1 MNQSGYDNQEEEFT
15 SQYTPEEEKH
25 MALADVIMA
34 KIINEYEND
43 GTQALM
49 ALSKALIR
57 MAQGDLDGASTDSFY
72 SILDIAI
79 NAPFDKRHE
88 PFNRFVT
95 DALYSEALEIASLN
109 L

>member
-1 MNQSGYDNQEEEFT
+1 MNQHDYDNAEESFSNE
-15 SQYTPEEEKH
+15 YTPAEEKH
-25 MALADVIMA
+25 MALADGIMA
-34 KIINEYEND
+34 RMVND
-43 GTQALM
+43 YADDSTQVLAIL
-49 ALSKALIR
+49 ARALIK
-57 MAQGDLDGASTDSFY
+57 MASGELDSITTDNFH

-95 DALYSEALEIASLN
+95 DALYSEALAIAELI

>member
-1 MNQSGYDNQEEEFT
+1 MCQQEWDNQNE
-15 SQYTPEEEKH
+15 YTPEKEKH
-25 MALADVIMA
+25 QALADAIMA
-34 KIINEYEND
+34 NIVNNYADDSTEVLAILSRTLLK
-43 GTQALM
+43 M
-49 ALSKALIR
+49 AA
-57 MAQGDLDGASTDSFY
+57 GELDSVTTDSFH

-95 DALYSEALEIASLN
+95 DALYAEALEIASLN